1 MATNVISSLNWSLD
15 GGTIDIFGCRGA
27 KMGADW
33 LINILGSLMAQV
45 SPDSMMPQIRDI
57 IASDVA
63 NGNGDKIAQL
73 LLAPRQAVVFYL
85 EGALTL
91 DQLKASTE
99 GIGFIEIPNVDIDGR
114 SLTVRILE
122 EAEYTVATADANGD
136 II

>member
-1 MATNVISSLNWSLD
+1 
-15 GGTIDIFGCRGA
+15 
-27 KMGADW
+27 MGADW